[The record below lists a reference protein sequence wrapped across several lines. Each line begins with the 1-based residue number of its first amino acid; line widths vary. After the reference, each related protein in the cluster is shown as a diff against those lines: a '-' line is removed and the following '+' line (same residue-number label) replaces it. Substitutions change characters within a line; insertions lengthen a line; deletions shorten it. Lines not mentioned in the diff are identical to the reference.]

1 MRRVIFWV
9 FMLLLLLLVLGGV
22 YLLVA
27 DPKPSVSQVEQVI
40 PNDRF
45 NG

>member
-1 MRRVIFWV
+1 MRRVILWV
-9 FMLLLLLLVLGGV
+9 FMALLLLVVIGAV

-27 DPKPSVSQVEQVI
+27 DPSPTVSQVEQVI